1 MRRYT
6 AKEAWCKLNLLQI
19 QSRQKID
26 NAIFTFG
33 TYESDGEKLFGYKV
47 YCAGSGSHEIEKFM
61 PLQNESL
68 TEFINKFKQ
77 LKHQNYKG
85 KIKIKSGWSNIN
97 LQFYGSKTDKG
108 IKVKTYITG
117 FLFFSSGFGS
127 SYISQSDLD
136 RLINNLEQ
144 CTVVQ
149 TAV

>member
-1 MRRYT
+1 
-6 AKEAWCKLNLLQI
+6 LNLSQI

-26 NAIFTFG
+26 SAIFTFG

-68 TEFINKFKQ
+68 TKLINKFKQ

-97 LQFYGSKTDKG
+97 LQFYGSKTDNG

-144 CTVVQ
+144 CTAVQ